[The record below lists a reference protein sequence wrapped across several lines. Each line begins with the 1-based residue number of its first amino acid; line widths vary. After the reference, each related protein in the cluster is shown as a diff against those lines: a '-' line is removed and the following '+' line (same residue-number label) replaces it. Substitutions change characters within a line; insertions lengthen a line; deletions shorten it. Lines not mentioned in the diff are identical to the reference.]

1 MSQNLIEVDL
11 AGMPAPH
18 PMDVKGTDFP
28 LVVAGNGEPILF
40 VHGAWADHRIW
51 CGLWK
56 PISRHAKFL
65 AYTQRHFGNWNWPD
79 EKPYARRIHTEDLI
93 NLLEVLEY
101 PVHLTGWSYAGGIL
115 LRAAA
120 TSPNKVLSLNIFEPS
135 YECEPPT
142 EKGPLKEAREVAWKG
157 LEPAYALAE
166 NGDLKAGMR
175 SGLEAVYSMPSGGF
189 FDLHP
194 DFQKVHLEN
203 CHTMLPD
210 LHAEQAKPLS
220 AKEFAQITCP
230 TLIMFGENSLD
241 QYRLM
246 AEHTGANIDT
256 AKLQMVDGVSHGAPV
271 TRPGLLAEAIIQF
284 VLNIPT
290 GTIGD

>member
-1 MSQNLIEVDL
+1 M
-11 AGMPAPH
+11 
-18 PMDVKGTDFP
+18 
-28 LVVAGNGEPILF
+28 
-40 VHGAWADHRIW
+40 
-51 CGLWK
+51 
-56 PISRHAKFL
+56 
-65 AYTQRHFGNWNWPD
+65 
-79 EKPYARRIHTEDLI
+79 
-93 NLLEVLEY
+93 
-101 PVHLTGWSYAGGIL
+101 
-115 LRAAA
+115 
-120 TSPNKVLSLNIFEPS
+120 NIFEPS
-135 YECEPPT
+135 YECEPPI

-166 NGDLKAGMR
+166 NGDPKAGMR
-175 SGLEAVYSMPSGGF
+175 TGLEAVYSMPSGGF

-246 AEHTGANIDT
+246 AEHTSKNIDQ
-256 AKLQMVDGVSHGAPV
+256 AELKMLEGVSHGAPV
-271 TRPGLLAEAIIQF
+271 MRPDLLAAEITNF
-284 VLNIPT
+284 VMKQS
-290 GTIGD
+290 GAH